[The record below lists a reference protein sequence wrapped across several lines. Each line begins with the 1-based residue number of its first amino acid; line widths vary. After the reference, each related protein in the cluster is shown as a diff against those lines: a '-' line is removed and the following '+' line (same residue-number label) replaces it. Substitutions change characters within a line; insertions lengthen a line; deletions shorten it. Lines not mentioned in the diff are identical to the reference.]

1 MRKFFKG
8 LVVALAA
15 TFALGCA
22 SAATTVETT
31 SDYTFDLT
39 MDTTGAFTADDDEY
53 ARAFLQ
59 SYGAD
64 ISILK
69 VSMVVDGKTV
79 DVTDFAVIDGTDGN
93 NTLYINSEKNK
104 DESIKVQGYS
114 DDAAVYS
121 KVTSVTYTI
130 KLVAEWTDD
139 AWFGGAIGTNS
150 KAGWNAFGG
159 QWTSAA
165 EADDAGKMFY
175 IVKGTADAPAADAPA
190 TDAPSTDAPAADSKT
205 DDNKATGD
213 ATSVAVLAVIALA
226 AMSGAVVVSKKRA

>member
-22 SAATTVETT
+22 SAATVETS
-31 SDYTFDLT
+31 SDNIFDLT
-39 MDTTGAFTADDDEY
+39 LDTTGAFTDAEDEY
-53 ARAFLQ
+53 CRTYLQ
-59 SYGAD
+59 SYGKT
-64 ISILK
+64 IEIQK

-114 DDAAVYS
+114 DDPAVFS

-130 KLVAEWTDD
+130 KFVDEWTEEN
-139 AWFGGAIGTNS
+139 WFGGAIGTNS
-150 KAGWNAFGG
+150 KAGWGTFGG
-159 QWTSAA
+159 QWTTST
-165 EADDAGKMFY
+165 EEEDPEKMFY
-175 IVKGTADAPAADAPA
+175 IVKGTADAPATDDNTGAAD
-190 TDAPSTDAPAADSKT
+190 DKTDAPAADNKT
-205 DDNKATGD
+205 DNNKETGD